1 MTAAIAT
8 KTVDAAVRPADGPGE
23 FEMVLSDDSLDR
35 DGEHLWTHEW
45 RDPLPDVIPIKAN
58 HSRDIADIVG
68 SGRPY
73 IDSDGSLRVRGTFA
87 STPPAQH
94 VRTLVTEG
102 HLGSVSVE
110 FLRHPDGTAELVG
123 GAFVDIP
130 SNPAA
135 RVLAA
140 KSYQSQSS
148 GDPTMTTQPD
158 GGAADNAS
166 IAEMKLK
173 QLESDFGAKALRG
186 ECSEDEADRYTQE
199 WEALDTQIKTERRA
213 KQFASCA
220 SPAEHGREHTNPG
233 DLDAGTPF
241 RGTMPGTG
249 NRIAPVSLYQID
261 ATQIKA
267 LRQAA
272 LQGTPFR
279 VTVGAKGIEHG
290 MLGGGVRSKAAVTAG
305 GLTPNLLPPI
315 QQPGDRGYWGLP
327 YELTRVANFLPNVG
341 MDGPGI
347 AYFMHTANAVE
358 AGYTAEADLKP
369 DLTPTITEIYVR
381 PAKAAGRVNLTK
393 ELVADAGDAF
403 ANNLV
408 GDLARS
414 VYNAESNLLLN
425 GTTDANGFNGIN
437 QVPGTLTRVAN
448 PVEDVD
454 ALDTLSRAFV
464 DLRSDFFVPDVVFM
478 HPATLGAIRRLRDG
492 NGRLQ
497 LELLEGPRR
506 IDQTSETESLWGVQV
521 VQTTQQ
527 APGTAAV
534 LSVASGAAIV
544 YVREALTTFFDPY
557 SQAASNIHQ
566 YIAESRLAL
575 STPHVGAICLISGL
589 ETGLFDGS

>member
-1 MTAAIAT
+1 MTVVVTA

-58 HSRDIADIVG
+58 HSRDVADIVG

-73 IDSDGSLRVRGTFA
+73 IDSDGALKVRGTFA

-94 VRTLVTEG
+94 LRALVTEG
-102 HLGSVSVE
+102 HVSSVSVE

-130 SNPAA
+130 SNPSA

-140 KSYQSQSS
+140 KSHNQPS
-148 GDPTMTTQPD
+148 GDSTMTTRPD
-158 GGAADNAS
+158 GASAADNAS
-166 IAEMKLK
+166 IAEMKL
-173 QLESDFGAKALRG
+173 QRLENEFGAKALRG
-186 ECSEDEADRYTQE
+186 ECSEDEAGRYTQE

-213 KQFASCA
+213 KQFAGCA
-220 SPAEHGREHTNPG
+220 SPAEHGRGDTNPG
-233 DLDAGTPF
+233 DLDGGTPF

-261 ATQIKA
+261 QTQIKA

-272 LQGTPFR
+272 IQGTPFK
-279 VTVGAKGIEHG
+279 VQIGQKGLEHG
-290 MLGGGVRSKAAVTAG
+290 LLGGGLNSKAAVTAG
-305 GLTPNLLPPI
+305 GLSPQLPPI
-315 QQPGDRGYWGLP
+315 QLPGDRGYWGLP
-327 YELTRVANFLPNVG
+327 YELTRVANFLPNVA

-347 AYFMHTANAVE
+347 AYFKHTANAAE

-369 DLTPTITEIYVR
+369 DLTPTITETYVR
-381 PAKAAGRVNLTK
+381 PAKVAGRVNLTK
-393 ELVADAGDAF
+393 ELVADAGDEF
-403 ANNLV
+403 ANSLV
-408 GDLARS
+408 ADLARS

-425 GTTDANGFNGIN
+425 GTVDANGFDGIN
-437 QVPGTLTRVAN
+437 QVSNTLLRTAN
-448 PVEDVD
+448 PIDDVD

-464 DLRSDFFVPDVVFM
+464 DLRSAYFSPDLVFI
-478 HPATLGAIRRLRDG
+478 HPETLGAIRRLRDK

-497 LELLEGPRR
+497 LNLDEGPRR
-506 IDQTSETESLWGVQV
+506 VDQTAETESLWGVQV

-544 YVREALTTFFDPY
+544 YVRETLTTFFDPY
-557 SQAASNIHQ
+557 SQAANNIYQ
-566 YIAESRLAL
+566 YIAECRLAL
-575 STPHVGAICLISGL
+575 ACPRPGALVLVGGL
-589 ETGLFDGS
+589 ETGFPDGS